1 MTHTYPA
8 AVFQRNCN
16 TLLHGFSLA
25 NLLYFAYHIATW
37 IKFSIVF
44 ISYLFHYAAESLL
57 KPGFLLDLFKKL
69 SLKSEMFKESFC
81 LHVPL
86 LKNLP
91 IVPIPWPLCQIATID
106 SSLANH
112 HQTSIIKW
120 AERYEL
126 LFSLGYY
133 GSYEVYFI
141 PLLATEFLGEDSSYE
156 WLKGDEEDHW
166 YNKTDA
172 NILYALLK
180 FSALDFFFHSLLT
193 EILKDVVNGVQQHSS
208 YKCYIKIGC
217 MEAIMPV
224 HVPDVNSNI
233 NVYLKYHRLQNV
245 IEFRT
250 R

>member
-1 MTHTYPA
+1 M
-8 AVFQRNCN
+8 
-16 TLLHGFSLA
+16 
-25 NLLYFAYHIATW
+25 
-37 IKFSIVF
+37 
-44 ISYLFHYAAESLL
+44 ESLL
-57 KPGFLLDLFKKL
+57 EPGFLIDLLKKL
-69 SLKSEMFKESFC
+69 SLKSEMYKESFYH
-81 LHVPL
+81 HVPL

-106 SSLANH
+106 NSLASH
-112 HQTSIIKW
+112 HRTSIIKW

-126 LFSLGYY
+126 LFSLGYH
-133 GSYEVYFI
+133 GNHEVYFI

-166 YNKTDA
+166 YNKTDV

-180 FSALDFFFHSLLT
+180 FSALDFFFFSLLT

-245 IEFRT
+245 VEFRT